1 MCYSF
6 CRRRH
11 DSDGALTHCGKAL
24 PEHVLFHKLPAVQ
37 GIGDA
42 EKPFSMPVTMFLQI
56 Y

>member
-11 DSDGALTHCGKAL
+11 DSDSALTHCGKAL
-24 PEHVLFHKLPAVQ
+24 TEHVLFHKLPAVR
-37 GIGDA
+37 GSA
-42 EKPFSMPVTMFLQI
+42 MRKKPFSMPVTMFLQI